1 MIELFSKHLFW
12 DTDRQKLNMDDKESY
27 IILQV
32 LEYGKINDWRLIL
45 KYYGLPKITAV
56 SKEVRNLDPKTLSF
70 ISTIT
75 GISKDEFRC
84 FTYQQSS
91 PKHWNF

>member
-56 SKEVRNLDPKTLSF
+56 SKKARSLDPKTLSF

>member
-56 SKEVRNLDPKTLSF
+56 SKEARSLDPKTLSF